1 MQIAFSFLCF
11 AVGFVMLA
19 RWRSIAAHQ
28 RAVLW
33 QHYGMLN
40 VLACAAA
47 AINIAEISFNMMFL
61 SNLFIAEDSSIA
73 STQSVAA
80 RHRNFYA
87 PASVSYARFTVCYGF
102 HFFIICFAKLLVLFR
117 LLSFAGGVAELQRDA
132 AVISRLRISR
142 IVLLALV
149 SVVCFAGCV
158 ACVVNAVY
166 YSQLSTLQLSYAD
179 ALDSN
184 STMPGYDAAA
194 GELLVSGNK
203 WVGVMTTCEAF
214 IASAYALWR
223 KTATNY
229 HS

>member
-1 MQIAFSFLCF
+1 MQIAFCFLCF
-11 AVGFVMLA
+11 AIGFVMLA

-28 RAVLW
+28 RAVWW

-47 AINIAEISFNMMFL
+47 AINIAETSFNMVFL
-61 SNLFIAEDSSIA
+61 SNLFIAEDLPKNASIQSIA
-73 STQSVAA
+73 AK
-80 RHRNFYA
+80 HRNFYA
-87 PASVSYARFTVCYGF
+87 PASASYARFKVCYGF

-132 AVISRLRISR
+132 AVISHLKISR
-142 IVLLALV
+142 SVLLALV

-166 YSQLSTLQLSYAD
+166 FSQLSTLQLSFAD

-194 GELLVSGNK
+194 GELLVSG
-203 WVGVMTTCEAF
+203 A
-214 IASAYALWR
+214 
-223 KTATNY
+223 
-229 HS
+229 